1 MFYSLQSGEL
11 FVQHNEKNL
20 FWRIA
25 LKRFLDVDHLLALCI
40 QLPKVETVK
49 TAESKITHVIYLK
62 HVLELVDPL
71 RTALEGS
78 ENPLL
83 RGYCD
88 VSCGTACALATHLF
102 HVKWLYILALFIHTS
117 FVLSNWMT
125 WFCFPEL

>member
-1 MFYSLQSGEL
+1 MLVSQDMFYSLQSGEFFL
-11 FVQHNEKNL
+11 CAAHENNL
-20 FWRIA
+20 FWCVA

-88 VSCGTACALATHLF
+88 VSCCTDCVSCTL
-102 HVKWLYILALFIHTS
+102 VSDQYRSFIYAG
-117 FVLSNWMT
+117 FVAIKRI
-125 WFCFPEL
+125 CFK